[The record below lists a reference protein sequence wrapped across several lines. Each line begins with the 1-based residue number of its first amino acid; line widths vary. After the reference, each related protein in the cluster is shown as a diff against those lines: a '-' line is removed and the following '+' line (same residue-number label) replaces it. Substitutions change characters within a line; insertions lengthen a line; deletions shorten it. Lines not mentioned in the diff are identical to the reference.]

1 MELLYVQT
9 LLDYKHLEPGD
20 QKETVRRHVFD
31 VSTSPNFSDKC
42 RDESLICFFEI
53 RLRHCIFQKI
63 RVRFR
68 NQDAALNLTKT
79 PLQTETGF
87 VRRQTKMQL

>member
-31 VSTSPNFSDKC
+31 VSTSP
-42 RDESLICFFEI
+42 
-53 RLRHCIFQKI
+53 IF
-63 RVRFR
+63 
-68 NQDAALNLTKT
+68 LTNAEMKAS
-79 PLQTETGF
+79 F
-87 VRRQTKMQL
+87 VF

>member
-1 MELLYVQT
+1 MELLYSQT
-9 LLDYKHLEPGD
+9 LLDYKHLEPSG

-31 VSTSPNFSDKC
+31 ASTSPNFSDKC
-42 RDESLICFFEI
+42 RDEILIFFEI

-68 NQDAALNLTKT
+68 NQDAALNLTKN
-79 PLQTETGF
+79 PVSNRNGARSQTN
-87 VRRQTKMQL
+87 